1 MTPSLALSFK
11 SFISVELGRALLLF
25 IFCLPLVACSQEQ
38 PATQDVSA
46 EREAVKEF
54 TLPLDDTPIE
64 RGEIPLLN
72 SFAPILKK
80 TTPSVVAVYTAR
92 VVRVVRQSGPLS
104 RQEELLRRFFGLP
117 APRNPDSEAEVE
129 ERRVP
134 QGVGSGVIVSSD
146 GYILTN
152 NHVVSDERGNDADEV
167 LVRLSTGEEYPAEII
182 GRDPNTD
189 IAVLKV
195 EAEDLPTAPI
205 ASSENLEV
213 GDIVF
218 AIGNPL
224 GVGLTVTQGIISATG
239 RAIGIYGDEGYEDFI
254 QTDASINMGNSG
266 GALVDTEGRLIGI
279 NSAILSRSG
288 GNIGIGFAI
297 PTNLATGIARQLVM
311 FGEVRRGYLGV
322 STSDLSA
329 EMAEAFDLETTEGAL
344 VNAVEEES
352 PASLSG
358 IERGDVIVSI
368 DGRPVEDSYSLRLL
382 VGQLLPESTVKID
395 FYRDGELKSTE
406 VVLADRDAALGTGA
420 ELFTGVSVSP
430 LTESSRDEFEIPD
443 NVDGLLITAIEA
455 SSGYSRYL
463 RPGMV
468 FLEINDRPVTSLAE
482 GREALRRG
490 VNKLY
495 VYDRGQAGYLAL
507 RLR

>member
-1 MTPSLALSFK
+1 M
-11 SFISVELGRALLLF
+11 
-25 IFCLPLVACSQEQ
+25 
-38 PATQDVSA
+38 
-46 EREAVKEF
+46 
-54 TLPLDDTPIE
+54 
-64 RGEIPLLN
+64 LN
-72 SFAPILKK
+72 SFAPMLKK
-80 TTPSVVAVYTAR
+80 TTPAVVAVYTAN
-92 VVRVVRQSGPLS
+92 VVRVVRQTGPLS
-104 RQEELLRRFFGLP
+104 RQEELLRRFFGMP
-117 APRNPDSEAEVE
+117 SPRRQDSEQQVE

-134 QGVGSGVIVSSD
+134 QGVGSGVIVSDD

-167 LVRLSTGEEYPAEII
+167 LVQLSDGEEYPAII
-182 GRDPNTD
+182 VGRDPNTD
-189 IAVLKV
+189 IAVLKI
-195 EAEDLPTAPI
+195 EGENLPVAPI
-205 ASSENLEV
+205 ANSENLEV
-213 GDIVF
+213 GDVVF
-218 AIGNPL
+218 AIGTPL

-279 NSAILSRSG
+279 NSAILSQSG

-311 FGEVRRGYLGV
+311 YGEVRRGYLGV

-329 EMAEAFDLETTEGAL
+329 EMAEAFDLDTTDGAL
-344 VNAVEEES
+344 VNEVEEES
-352 PASLSG
+352 PAALGG
-358 IERGDVIVSI
+358 IQRGDVVITI
-368 DGRPVEDSYSLRLL
+368 DGRPVKDSYGLRLL
-382 VGQLLPESTVKID
+382 VGQLLPDSTVKVE

-406 VVLADRDAALGTGA
+406 VILADRDATLGTGA
-420 ELFTGVSVSP
+420 ELFTGVMVGT
-430 LTESSRDEFEIPD
+430 LNEENREEYRIPD
-443 NVDGLLITAIEA
+443 TVEGLLITEVEA

-468 FLEINDRPVTSLAE
+468 FLEINDRPVPTIAE
-482 GREALRRG
+482 GRESLRRG